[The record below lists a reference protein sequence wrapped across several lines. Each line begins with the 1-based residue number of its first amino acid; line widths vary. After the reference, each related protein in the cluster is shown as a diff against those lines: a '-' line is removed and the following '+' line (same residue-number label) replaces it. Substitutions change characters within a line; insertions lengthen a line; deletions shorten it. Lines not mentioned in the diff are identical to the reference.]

1 MEPLI
6 KEHINNLQSLFK
18 EFQSIIAVYL
28 FGSRVDG
35 TFHTH
40 SDYDIG
46 VLLNSYINN
55 ETAGLMQM
63 ELEEKAES
71 ILNCPVDIVL
81 LNYAS
86 IVMRFKVI
94 NNGTVLYCRDEEK
107 RTDFE
112 EIVMRDYHDFKPFLD
127 AFNRDVAEAISKGEF
142 FVK

>member
-1 MEPLI
+1 MKQLRRDKNEVM
-6 KEHINNLQSLFK
+6 QTLFNGYK
-18 EFQSIIAVYL
+18 SIIAVYL
-28 FGSRVDG
+28 FGSRADG
-35 TFHTH
+35 TAHQN

-46 VLLNSYINN
+46 ILLNNKVNY

-71 ILNCPVDIVL
+71 ILSCPVDIVL

-86 IVMRFKVI
+86 IVIRFKII
-94 NNGTVLYCRDEEK
+94 NNGTVLYCRDDEK

-127 AFNRDVAEAISKGEF
+127 AFNRDVAESISEGEF